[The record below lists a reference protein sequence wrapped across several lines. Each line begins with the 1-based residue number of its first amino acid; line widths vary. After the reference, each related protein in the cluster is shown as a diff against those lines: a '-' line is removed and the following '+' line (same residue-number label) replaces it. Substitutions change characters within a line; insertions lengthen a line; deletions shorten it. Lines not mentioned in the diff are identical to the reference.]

1 MFLSCYLLHARDIVI
16 QLVVSIFKS
25 CQLTLQARQD
35 HLKQPSELDHLCLCL
50 QIELEHEREKRQGER
65 VGRIR
70 TAKELNKLTVQLQ
83 LLQEAAAAAGLDSKA
98 LTQASTSKG
107 TVVPSYPL
115 KPLGTL
121 QSCFTTR

>member
-1 MFLSCYLLHARDIVI
+1 
-16 QLVVSIFKS
+16 
-25 CQLTLQARQD
+25 
-35 HLKQPSELDHLCLCL
+35 
-50 QIELEHEREKRQGER
+50 

-83 LLQEAAAAAGLDSKA
+83 LLQEAAAAAGVDAGA

-121 QSCFTTR
+121 QSCFTTRCVQGPGLAQRQRCSAGAAAAAA